1 MLVGGERLV
10 LPEPPV
16 PLGHYVAAVRTG
28 SLLMVSGMLPLE
40 AGRPSV
46 VGRLGDDVSIEAGRA
61 AARLAALNALAVA
74 ERALGGLHH
83 VRRVVRAVVSMT
95 TSPEFTAHAASR
107 GRPRLQLLPETLS
120 ALSNYP
126 WPGNIRELSNLIER
140 LAILCPERPVGIG
153 DLPARYR
160 PADWTAPSIT

>member
-1 MLVGGERLV
+1 MPVGGERLV

-74 ERALGGLHH
+74 ERTLGGLHH

-95 TSPEFTAHAASR
+95 TSPEFTAHAAVADGASELFASLFDEGHTR
-107 GRPRLQLLPETLS
+107 VAIGAYTLPLG
-120 ALSNYP
+120 A
-126 WPGNIRELSNLIER
+126 
-140 LAILCPERPVGIG
+140 AILLDVTFEIRTGSEP
-153 DLPARYR
+153 
-160 PADWTAPSIT
+160 